1 MFHKILIANRGEVA
15 VRIIRA
21 CREMG
26 IRTVAVFSEADRDS
40 LHAALADEAYCIG
53 EAPVLKSYLNQ
64 DAILSVAVGTHAD
77 AVHPGYGLL
86 SENADFARK
95 CIENGLSWI
104 GPKPE
109 VMDLMS
115 RKDDA
120 RALASKARVPVTRGS
135 GILKN
140 AEEAQKE
147 AEKIGYPCML
157 KARSGGGGK
166 GIRIVRDSAELAKA
180 YPEAYEEAV
189 KSFGDGALFLEKYL
203 ERVRHIEVQV
213 AADARGKVIALGER
227 DCSVQRHHQK
237 LIEESPAPGV
247 DAKLRKKLYEAAKRV
262 TKKAG
267 YVTVGTVE
275 FLAEDS
281 GQFWFCEMN
290 TRLQVEHTVTEML
303 TGTDLV
309 KMQIRLAAGLPL
321 KENDFL
327 PDSTASV
334 IECRINA
341 EDSSTGM
348 PSFGTVAPYH
358 APGGMNIRF
367 DTMLY
372 QGMTVTPY
380 YDSMLGKLIVR
391 GEDRGEAIR
400 KMKSALGELAVGGI
414 ETNRDMQRKILDEL
428 EFADGTYHTD
438 FYEKFRQEGT

>member
-1 MFHKILIANRGEVA
+1 MFRKVLIANRGEVA

-26 IRTVAVFSEADRDS
+26 IQTVAVFSEADRDA
-40 LHAALADEAYCIG
+40 LHVALADEAYCIG

-64 DAILSVAVGTHAD
+64 DAILSVACGTHAD

-95 CIENGLSWI
+95 CIENGLAWI

-120 RALASKARVPVTRGS
+120 RALAAKARVPVTQGS

-140 AEEAQKE
+140 AEEALK
-147 AEKIGYPCML
+147 AARKIGYPCML

-166 GIRIVRDSAELAKA
+166 GIRIVRNDRELKEA

-203 ERVRHIEVQV
+203 EHVRHIEVQV
-213 AADARGKVIALGER
+213 AADVKGKVIALGER
-227 DCSVQRHHQK
+227 DCSVQRNHQK

-275 FLAEDS
+275 FLVEDD
-281 GQFWFCEMN
+281 GHFWFCEMN

-303 TGTDLV
+303 TGRDLV

-321 KENDFL
+321 KEEDYV
-327 PDSTASV
+327 PEGTASV

-341 EDSSTGM
+341 EDSKTGM
-348 PSFGTVAPYH
+348 PSCGTVSLYH
-358 APGGMNIRF
+358 APGGMDIRF

-380 YDSMLGKLIVR
+380 YDSLLGKLIVR
-391 GEDRGEAIR
+391 GCDRNEAMR
-400 KMKSALGELAVGGI
+400 KMKSSLGELAVGGI
-414 ETNRDMQRKILDEL
+414 KTNRDMQRAILDAQD
-428 EFADGTYHTD
+428 FFDGSYHTD
-438 FYEKFRQEGT
+438 FFDKFRQKGK